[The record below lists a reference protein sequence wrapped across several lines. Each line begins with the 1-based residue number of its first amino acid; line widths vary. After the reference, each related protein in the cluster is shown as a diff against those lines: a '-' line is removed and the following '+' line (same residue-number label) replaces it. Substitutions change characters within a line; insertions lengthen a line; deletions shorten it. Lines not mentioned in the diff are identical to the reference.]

1 MNNCGFLLLARDT
14 CNRSPINSRV
24 KGGRTM
30 KQIKYVSLILIFL
43 HLATG
48 CSGNYGNFKRKTG
61 SESNATK
68 RELIDNWSDYD
79 IWLHYQSGNKASRLT
94 IIIFD
99 TKNDDKKILVEG
111 RWSKVK
117 DQETWKEIVKE
128 NTASDGE
135 FTLVWDNYGPYYSTG
150 VQEISGPDNQLYGF
164 IIYQESA
171 VSLVRVEL
179 IDENTLR
186 FSWRPPR
193 PVGGR

>member
-1 MNNCGFLLLARDT
+1 MFIAFVF
-14 CNRSPINSRV
+14 I
-24 KGGRTM
+24 M
-30 KQIKYVSLILIFL
+30 
-43 HLATG
+43 G
-48 CSGNYGNFKRKTG
+48 CAGNYGKFKRQ
-61 SESNATK
+61 SESESKVTK

-117 DQETWKEIVKE
+117 DQETWKEIVQE

-135 FTLVWDNYGPYYSTG
+135 FTLAWDNWGPYYTTG
-150 VQEISGPDNQLYGF
+150 VEEIWGSDNQLYG
-164 IIYQESA
+164 IVVYQEYA
-171 VSLVRVEL
+171 VSLARVES
-179 IDENTLR
+179 IDENTIR
-186 FSWRPPR
+186 FFWRAPR